1 MTYAPYQTSYSF
13 KEIAE
18 RNKMQAKKNI
28 SGSTPLL
35 NTMTREL
42 ASFGVSPN
50 PATHKVTL
58 TFNYKELGKYMDVID
73 LNGTIVKSASTNED
87 VFNID
92 LHGLASGHYL
102 IRVHYSDFSMPT
114 EFEKLIILE

>member
-28 SGSTPLL
+28 SGSTPLI
-35 NTMTREL
+35 N
-42 ASFGVSPN
+42 AVPS
-50 PATHKVTL
+50 
-58 TFNYKELGKYMDVID
+58 Y
-73 LNGTIVKSASTNED
+73 
-87 VFNID
+87 
-92 LHGLASGHYL
+92 
-102 IRVHYSDFSMPT
+102 FSMPT